1 MESLAERSN
10 PPPELYYWLPWGRM
24 MYVLAGFITYQPSV
38 TRPLNPQ
45 MRTPGGSRSV
55 FVAAAAQAQHINF
68 NKEPL
73 LFF

>member
-1 MESLAERSN
+1 MI
-10 PPPELYYWLPWGRM
+10 
-24 MYVLAGFITYQPSV
+24 YVLAGFITYQLSV

-45 MRTPGGSRSV
+45 THPPAGGSHSV
-55 FVAAAAQAQHINF
+55 FVPAAAQAQHINF